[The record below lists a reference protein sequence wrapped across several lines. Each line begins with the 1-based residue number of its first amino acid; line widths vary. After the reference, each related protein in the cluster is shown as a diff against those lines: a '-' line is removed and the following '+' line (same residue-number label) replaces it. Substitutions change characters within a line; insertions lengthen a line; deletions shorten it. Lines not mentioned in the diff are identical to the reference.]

1 MNPDAIAQIYASDI
15 VSGFDIHKPEY
26 LNVLFSRY
34 GDQGASF
41 FQLLRSMGFEKPVA
55 ADVYGHFEENHIHEI
70 VHSREI
76 VAQPA
81 QGDPITF
88 ILDTDDLDANNNFYL
103 RLWDTL
109 LFPNEVV
116 GSVVEI
122 DTTVHGTPAA
132 PWITV
137 EPSEEHD
144 RFPALTAGEELVINS
159 NAFAEGSGQPEGAVS
174 GTWEYS
180 NYAQIIKETIGYTGT
195 EMVNQTW
202 FDVTSKGQSI
212 PAFYFK
218 GQIDIDY
225 RMALRIDGALLW
237 NKPTTNA
244 AIVDNSDAGGGRAIK
259 TTEGA
264 IPYTRRV
271 GNEQSYT
278 SGAFDVD
285 EFNEMDNTLDREFAG
300 NYILG
305 LLGISLHQDI
315 EDSLKD
321 YFANTN
327 IQFAKQATN
336 DVLFNK
342 NEALSASVNFIYLT
356 KSERTFLLKRMGV
369 FNNKKLYGATGY
381 NAPKMGLWMPI
392 NRGKDPVSGNMV
404 DSIGTR
410 YRALGKYSRRMEVWQ
425 VGGAGEGLKVTEFD
439 KRNTYQRCH
448 VGAHFRGGNQFILM
462 ED

>member
-26 LNVLFSRY
+26 LNSLFSRY

-41 FQLLRSMGFEKPVA
+41 FQLVRSMGFEKSVA
-55 ADVYGHFEENHIHEI
+55 NDTYGHFEENHIHEI

-81 QGDPITF
+81 QGEPIVFT
-88 ILDTDDLDANNNFYL
+88 LDTTDLDANNNFYL
-103 RLWDTL
+103 RKFDQM
-109 LFPNEVV
+109 LFPNEVT
-116 GSVVEI
+116 GIVVDI
-122 DTTVHGTPAA
+122 DVTDPTA
-132 PWITV
+132 PDITV
-137 EPSEEHD
+137 EPNESTD
-144 RFPALTAGEELVINS
+144 RFPALTAGEELVIVS
-159 NAFAEGSGQPEGAVS
+159 NAFSEGSGQPEGAVS

-180 NYAQIIKETIGYTGT
+180 NSAQIIKETIGYTGT

-202 FDVTSKGQSI
+202 FDVTTKGQSI

-225 RMALRIDGALLW
+225 RMALRIDGALMW
-237 NKPTTNA
+237 GKQTTN
-244 AIVDNSDAGGGRAIK
+244 ITGVIDDDNENRVIK
-259 TTEGA
+259 TTEGL

-271 GNEQSYT
+271 GNEQSYAA
-278 SGAFDVD
+278 GAFDVD

-305 LLGISLHQDI
+305 LLGITLHQNI
-315 EDSLKD
+315 EDSLKT

-327 IQFAKQATN
+327 ISFAKQTTN

-342 NEALSASVNFIYLT
+342 NEALGASVNFTYLT
-356 KSERTFLLKRMGV
+356 KSERTFLMKRLGS
-369 FNNKKLYGATGY
+369 FNNKKLAGADGY
-381 NAPKMGLWMPI
+381 EAPTIGVWMPI
-392 NRGKDPVSGNMV
+392 NKKKDPVSGNMV

-439 KRNTYQRCH
+439 KRHTYQRCH

-462 ED
+462 ET